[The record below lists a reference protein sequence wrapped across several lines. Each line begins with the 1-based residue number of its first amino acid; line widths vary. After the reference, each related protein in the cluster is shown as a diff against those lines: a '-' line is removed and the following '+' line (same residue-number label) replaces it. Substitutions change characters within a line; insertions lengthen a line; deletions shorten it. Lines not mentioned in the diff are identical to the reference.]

1 MKADFVKNAPYQND
15 DKIFLPKNFESLKR
29 LINSSH
35 EYSRAAK
42 PILDLTAILILT
54 PEERNKISS
63 KYNDSKE
70 LIKYLKN
77 ETILPIFYFNNYRP
91 EKADTRE
98 LEEVIKTNSHAHI
111 MTNLIIN
118 LLKLPCV
125 KEQDYHELFAT
136 DQKVQLQ
143 CILTKILPQIIKDK
157 DLTSEQVYYLE
168 RIGDLIHRESD
179 DRAAECIVRYLEISI
194 GNLLHPIEDSR
205 IINAIQ
211 PLANFWE
218 EHIVPKIESTIIG
231 CTKEY
236 NCDTFDGA

>member
-1 MKADFVKNAPYQND
+1 M
-15 DKIFLPKNFESLKR
+15 
-29 LINSSH
+29 NSSR
-35 EYSRAAK
+35 EAK
-42 PILDLTAILILT
+42 PILDLTASLILT
-54 PEERNKISS
+54 SEEKNEISS

-91 EKADTRE
+91 DKTDTRE

-125 KEQDYHELFAT
+125 KEQDYYELFAT

-168 RIGDLIHRESD
+168 SIGNLIHRESD
-179 DRAAECIVRYLEISI
+179 DRAAEFIVRYLEISI
-194 GNLLHPIEDSR
+194 DNLLHSIEDSR

-211 PLANFWE
+211 PLADFWE
-218 EHIVPKIESTIIG
+218 EHIVPKMESTIIG